1 MVNVDLPVALAIFLI
16 FLVVAVVF
24 ALNYFSNIPNLF
36 KNTELRSK
44 AEDLYSTLFESK
56 GTPENW
62 ETSNTIP
69 ASPGLMT
76 YLRKVPITI
85 KETAGMDR
93 TNEPVVANVTFD
105 DDCINDT
112 WNNTVRIYD
121 SDLNE
126 VPFNLTEQSF
136 CSSQFL
142 KTANLTFNVNISAN
156 QNKKYDIY
164 FSDDESITASS
175 NRTVYNTA
183 SFVPSDGDSWTE
195 TTSDWSRYA
204 GSSGSVALDT
214 SNKKIG
220 TGSVSITGVT
230 NSNGLGL
237 EYNPAAPIT
246 GISNGW
252 YLRAWL
258 LVDDK
263 TSLNN
268 INVSVGDGSDVI
280 TLDASNE
287 INSNG
292 WYLFEKPISS
302 SVWAN
307 WSSFNAGSIDFV
319 RFFVSGTTG
328 LTKTLKI
335 DGLRFEKA
343 PLSVTVFPEE
353 EIKAISPSKAS
364 GVRNMNSEEVAATG
378 EGYKFRVE
386 IEQK

>member
-1 MVNVDLPVALAIFLI
+1 MVSIDLPVALGIFLI
-16 FLVVAVVF
+16 FLVVTVVF

-36 KNTELRSK
+36 KNTELRNK
-44 AEDLYSTLFESK
+44 AEDLYNNLFESK

-62 ETSNTIP
+62 EKSNSIP
-69 ASPGLMT
+69 AEPGMMI
-76 YLRKVPITI
+76 YLRKVPIMV

-93 TNEPVVANVTFD
+93 TNEPVVVNVSFD
-105 DDCINDT
+105 EDCINKT

-126 VPFNLTEQSF
+126 VAFNLTEQSF

-164 FSDDESITASS
+164 FSDDDSIIAST
-175 NRTVYNTA
+175 NTTFFNTA

-195 TTSDWSRYA
+195 ATTDWSRYG
-204 GSSGSVALDT
+204 GSSGLVTMDST
-214 SNKKIG
+214 NKKIG
-220 TGSVSITGVT
+220 TGSVNVTGVISS
-230 NSNGLGL
+230 NSLGL
-237 EYNPAAPIT
+237 EYNPASVIT
-246 GISNGW
+246 GVSNGW
-252 YLRAWL
+252 YIRAWL

-263 TSLNN
+263 TNLNN
-268 INVSVGDGSDVI
+268 INVSVGDGSNVI
-280 TLDASNE
+280 TIDVLNEMSSN
-287 INSNG
+287 S

-319 RFFVSGTTG
+319 RFFVSGTNG

-353 EIKAISPSKAS
+353 EIKAISPSKVKGLKNIS
-364 GVRNMNSEEVAATG
+364 SEEVAATG
-378 EGYKFRVE
+378 EGYKFRIE